1 MVTKICY
8 FYMQFSLFCNAK
20 WLNVR
25 AIDFCLSVSMI
36 QLHPWFV
43 GYVCGKFGDKIF
55 SGDEVLKMAGW
66 LIPHGSVELEGSSV
80 TGVWIVVGIDVAEST
95 IKL

>member
-1 MVTKICY
+1 MLHKICY
-8 FYMQFSLFCNAK
+8 FYMQLSLFSNAK

-36 QLHPWFV
+36 QLQPWFV

-55 SGDEVLKMAGW
+55 LGDEVLKMAGW

-80 TGVWIVVGIDVAEST
+80 AGVWIVVGIDVAEST